1 MPIRFDYLFLRMRG
15 WRGRRYFIFRRK
27 MLTFAPKKSS
37 TMEVPKFMLRRKY
50 QLESVFFIVLFSVIF
65 MVVYQPF
72 SATAWF
78 GLSPAPRLFVTLC
91 FYLVAIAILVLSK
104 QLFAYFHAERTLSV
118 RTYLLWIAAEFV
130 LIALTYT
137 AFTAAFEL
145 SGSTLTLPLV
155 GRIILCVSLILA
167 IPYALITLYTAYRAQ
182 KEELNLM
189 RLEQEQQQE
198 RPTSRL
204 IRFSDNNGIP
214 KMAVEESALYYIES
228 QDNYVRIYYELDE
241 KLVSYML
248 RCKTQ
253 TLEESLLGTSLM
265 RCHRSYIVNT
275 QKINC
280 FKNGHERGK
289 ITLSHP
295 AAKPIP
301 VSKSYHKQLTELLA
315 SSSIEAE

>member
-1 MPIRFDYLFLRMRG
+1 MPIRFDHLFLRMRG

-228 QDNYVRIYYELDE
+228 QDSIIGGGHAGKQGRNA
-241 KLVSYML
+241 
-248 RCKTQ
+248 
-253 TLEESLLGTSLM
+253 G
-265 RCHRSYIVNT
+265 CH
-275 QKINC
+275 
-280 FKNGHERGK
+280 
-289 ITLSHP
+289 
-295 AAKPIP
+295 
-301 VSKSYHKQLTELLA
+301 
-315 SSSIEAE
+315 